1 MSGFPRDRVGA
12 GIKGAGMKRT
22 ILGHP
27 FLVPEEWIDFPLTD
41 EELKKSPWP
50 FQVSR
55 ALAALRAAIIRDGDP
70 KRNDEVILTFPCKD
84 VESARLLVSLT
95 TQVAASQEQ
104 TTQSKAYVPPEV
116 FGAWLNVLKNP
127 KTEAAHEYVAGMLDQ
142 ASANSECPGTNLIVC
157 PMAEVVALEVLKK
170 QDRYVIPQI
179 PRFHTYPHTLFLA
192 AARFV
197 LSPEYGQHNSL
208 QDQANDA
215 NILLYLTSPTRA
227 RDPFPQHLAAED
239 ATYQRIVQTFADRFK
254 EWGSTYEESAETE
267 RPLIKRTSK
276 FPSKFTTCRT
286 PPAPKAA
293 DAH

>member
-1 MSGFPRDRVGA
+1 MTATWIPKVLSAQNELEEEENLHSFGVLRYPLSEVAPMSGFPRDRVGA

-104 TTQSKAYVPPEV
+104 GLRTSR
-116 FGAWLNVLKNP
+116 GIRG
-127 KTEAAHEYVAGMLDQ
+127 VA
-142 ASANSECPGTNLIVC
+142 ER
-157 PMAEVVALEVLKK
+157 LEKP
-170 QDRYVIPQI
+170 QDRGS
-179 PRFHTYPHTLFLA
+179 PR
-192 AARFV
+192 V
-197 LSPEYGQHNSL
+197 
-208 QDQANDA
+208 
-215 NILLYLTSPTRA
+215 
-227 RDPFPQHLAAED
+227 
-239 ATYQRIVQTFADRFK
+239 
-254 EWGSTYEESAETE
+254 
-267 RPLIKRTSK
+267 
-276 FPSKFTTCRT
+276 CRRN
-286 PPAPKAA
+286 A
-293 DAH
+293 